1 MFLASSARLSL
12 IPVALLA
19 GLAVLQVS
27 CEALKGPQA
36 VDSKPLDL
44 PAAFAKAESGQNK
57 KISIGWLRE
66 FRDPRMTKLVNEALA
81 NNQGLKA
88 AAFRLRAAEEG
99 TIIGRA
105 TRLPSLNASTSYR
118 QSDGEAVSFSESYNL
133 SLNAAWEPDLWGRL
147 RNLDYATRA
156 DYSASV
162 SDFRGARLS
171 LAANT
176 AQAWCNLVTA
186 EQQLSLAKTNVDSF
200 ATALGV
206 VERRY
211 RANTLRAVDVQFARN
226 NVANSRRS
234 LSVRQLD
241 RDNAA
246 RNLEVLLGRYPAAS
260 IASASELPYLAES
273 IPVGLPSGL
282 LERRPDLQASR
293 ARLYASAQV
302 AEAARKN
309 LLPNIRLTSGAAS
322 GDPAFRQVFD
332 PNFLIFSVA
341 ASLTQT
347 IYQGGA
353 LSARAR
359 AALDQNRAAIE
370 DYVSL
375 ALLAFR
381 EVESAIETDRS
392 LAEQERFLRQEV
404 KQSQLAV
411 KRALSDISL
420 GIDGASFLEYLEA
433 QRRAETAGIS
443 LIRLKNQRLQNRIDL
458 HLALGGD
465 YQTEGK

>member
-1 MFLASSARLSL
+1 MSSFLPKFTA
-12 IPVALLA
+12 PLA
-19 GLAVLQVS
+19 IGLAATLVS

-36 VDSKPLDL
+36 VGATELDL
-44 PAAFAKAESGQNK
+44 PGAFSKAESGQNA
-57 KISIGWLRE
+57 KISTGWLKE
-66 FRDPRMTKLVNEALA
+66 FRDPRMTKVVKNALE

-88 AAFRLRAAEEG
+88 AAHRLKAAREG

-105 TRLPSLNASTSYR
+105 ARLPSINASTSYR
-118 QSDGEAVSFSESYNL
+118 ESDGQNISSSENYSI
-133 SLNAAWEPDLWGRL
+133 SLNASWEPDLWGRL

-156 DYSASV
+156 DYAASV
-162 SDFRGARLS
+162 ADFRGARLS

-176 AQAWCNLVTA
+176 AQAWCNLVTS
-186 EQQLSLAKTNVDSF
+186 EQQLALAKTNVESF
-200 ATALGV
+200 SQALIV

-211 RANTLRAVDVQFARN
+211 KANTLRSVDVQFARN
-226 NVANSRRS
+226 NVANSKRS

-260 IASASELPYLAES
+260 IKSSTDLPFLSES

-282 LERRPDLQASR
+282 LERRPDLEAAR
-293 ARLYASAQV
+293 ARLFSSAQD
-302 AEAARKN
+302 AEASRKS
-309 LLPNIRLTSGAAS
+309 LLPNLRLTGGAS
-322 GDPAFRQVFD
+322 NGSDTFRRAFD
-332 PNFLIFSVA
+332 PNFLVYSI
-341 ASLTQT
+341 ASSLAQT
-347 IYQGGA
+347 VYQGGA

-359 AALDQNRAAIE
+359 AALDRNRASIE
-370 DYVSL
+370 DYTRL

-392 LAEQERFLRQEV
+392 LTEQERYLRQEV

-433 QRRAETAGIS
+433 QRRAEAAGIS
-443 LIRLKNQRLQNRIDL
+443 LIRLKNSRLQNRIDL

-465 YQTEGK
+465 YSTK

>member
-1 MFLASSARLSL
+1 MSSAFLCKSSATAL
-12 IPVALLA
+12 IGLAALL
-19 GLAVLQVS
+19 VS
-27 CEALKGPQA
+27 CEALKGPRA
-36 VDSKPLDL
+36 VATKKISV
-44 PAAFAKAESGQNK
+44 PAAFAQARSGQNE
-57 KISIGWLRE
+57 KISTGWLKE
-66 FRDPRMTKLVNEALA
+66 FRDPRMSQIVLQAIEE
-81 NNQGLKA
+81 NQGLKA
-88 AAFRLRAAEEG
+88 AAHRLKAAREG

-105 TRLPSLNASTSYR
+105 ARLPSVNASTGYR
-118 QSDGEAVSFSESYNL
+118 QSDGQAVSFAESYNI
-133 SLNAAWEPDLWGRL
+133 SLNASWEPDLWGRL
-147 RNLDYATRA
+147 RNLDLATRA
-156 DYSASV
+156 DFAASIA
-162 SDFRGARLS
+162 DFRGARLS

-186 EQQLSLAKTNVDSF
+186 EQQLTLAKTNVESF

-246 RNLEVLLGRYPAAS
+246 RNLEIFLGRYPAATVTS
-260 IASASELPYLAES
+260 SSDLPYLSES
-273 IPVGLPSGL
+273 IPVGLPAGL
-282 LERRPDLQASR
+282 LERRPDLQAAR
-293 ARLYASAQV
+293 ARLLASAQD
-302 AEAARKN
+302 AEASRKN
-309 LLPNIRLTSGAAS
+309 LLPNLRLTSGASAGDAS
-322 GDPAFRQVFD
+322 IRRAFD
-332 PNFLIFSVA
+332 PNFLVYSI
-341 ASLTQT
+341 ASSLAQT
-347 IYQGGA
+347 VYQGGA

-359 AALDQNRAAIE
+359 AALDRNRAQIE
-370 DYVSL
+370 DYVRV

-381 EVESAIETDRS
+381 EVEATIQADRS
-392 LAEQERFLRQEV
+392 LAEQETFLRQEV

-433 QRRAETAGIS
+433 QRRAEAAGIS

-465 YQTEGK
+465 YHTR

>member
-1 MFLASSARLSL
+1 MSSIFSKLPATL
-12 IPVALLA
+12 VV
-19 GLAVLQVS
+19 GLATTLVS

-36 VDSKPLDL
+36 VGSVKLDL
-44 PAAFAKAESGQNK
+44 PGAFSKAESGQNA
-57 KISIGWLRE
+57 KISTGWLAE
-66 FRDPRMTKLVNEALA
+66 FKDSRMTKVVRDALTH
-81 NNQGLKA
+81 NQGLKA
-88 AAFRLRAAEEG
+88 AAFRLKAAREG

-105 TRLPSLNASTSYR
+105 ARLPSINAATSYR
-118 QSDGEAVSFSESYNL
+118 ETNGRNISASENYSI
-133 SLNAAWEPDLWGRL
+133 SLNAVWEPDLWGRL
-147 RNLDYATRA
+147 RNLDYASRA
-156 DYSASV
+156 DFAASV
-162 SDFRGARLS
+162 ADFRGARLS

-176 AQAWCNLVTA
+176 AQAWCNLVTS
-186 EQQLSLAKTNVDSF
+186 EQQLALAKTNVASF
-200 ATALGV
+200 SQALIV

-211 RANTLRAVDVQFARN
+211 KANTLRSVDVQFARN
-226 NVANSRRS
+226 NVANSKRS

-260 IASASELPYLAES
+260 IQSPTELPFLSES
-273 IPVGLPSGL
+273 IPVGLPSNL
-282 LERRPDLQASR
+282 LERRPDLEAAR
-293 ARLYASAQV
+293 ARLFASAQE

-309 LLPNIRLTSGAAS
+309 LLPNLRLTGGASNSSDTLRRA
-322 GDPAFRQVFD
+322 FD
-332 PNFLIFSVA
+332 PNFLVYTVA
-341 ASLTQT
+341 SSLAQT
-347 IYQGGA
+347 VYQGGA

-359 AALDQNRAAIE
+359 AVLNRNRAAIE
-370 DYVSL
+370 DYTQL

-392 LAEQERFLRQEV
+392 LAEQERYLRQEV

-433 QRRAETAGIS
+433 QRRAEAAGIS

-465 YQTEGK
+465 YSTK